1 MFSEIEKEYRKDLLD
16 QRFAVYYWPKA
27 ALIAVLALIFAMI
40 PNFEY
45 WMAFIAAVAILL
57 GIAVLFFVREL
68 EIARRKYPEVRAQ
81 QNLVAMVR
89 EYYNID
95 DRLRMDNLVADLARH
110 NIRNE
115 NDLKLTLD
123 YYQSRLPGDSRPNL
137 LEWFL
142 TMIVTVSSVT
152 IVTYDEELGM
162 VDLPK
167 LFEILWATMII
178 VAPFLIAKLI
188 AAGIS
193 QSRNKIDTI
202 LVEDL
207 SYIYV
212 NFANFKKKLE
222 ETQL

>member
-1 MFSEIEKEYRKDLLD
+1 M
-16 QRFAVYYWPKA
+16 
-27 ALIAVLALIFAMI
+27 LALIFAMI

-45 WMAFIAAVAILL
+45 WMAFIVAVAILL
-57 GIAVLFFVREL
+57 GVAVFFFVREL

-89 EYYNID
+89 EYYDID
-95 DRLRMDNLVADLARH
+95 DRLRVDNLVADLARH

-137 LEWFL
+137 LEWVL

-212 NFANFKKKLE
+212 NFANFKKKLQ